1 MASRIYCAILF
12 AIFYFGLAD
21 ATRTKKSIGQLPGPI
36 QASTN
41 NIRPGSCGQTSVP
54 IQVVARQRI
63 VNGNKAKPH
72 SIPWIINLRYTV
84 FEHHCGAALIRVSD
98 TVEQSDIILTAAH
111 CLLNK
116 DISDIEVVAG
126 THYRTS
132 RVPGEVSVRI
142 AEQVFHPNGGS
153 DFVIVK
159 LTKPIKFSRTIQP
172 ICLPEQNETL
182 PFGTAGIAAGWGAVG
197 EHQGDANVELQ
208 RVVLKTNNKCDP
220 NLWICHNQPHRNV
233 CKGDSGGPFFFAGKK
248 GYTLHGIASHIGG
261 SECGGTNPA
270 GYHVRVSVY
279 IDWIQDQVKKLTSV
293 K

>member
-63 VNGNKAKPH
+63 INGNKAKPH

-84 FEHHCGAALIRVSD
+84 FKHHCGAALIRVSD
-98 TVEQSDIILTAAH
+98 TAEQSDIILTAAH
-111 CLLNK
+111 CLDDER
-116 DISDIEVVAG
+116 DISGIEVVAG
-126 THYRTS
+126 THYKTS

-182 PFGTAGIAAGWGAVG
+182 PFGTAGIAAGWGDVG
-197 EHQGDANVELQ
+197 EHQGDADVELQ
-208 RVVLKTNNKCDP
+208 RVVLKTAKCSNK
-220 NLWICHNQPHRNV
+220 LRICNRQLHRNV
-233 CKGDSGGPFFFAGKK
+233 CDGDSGGPFFFAGKK
-248 GYTLHGIASHIGG
+248 GYTLHGIAATVGG
-261 SECGGTNPA
+261 SGCEGTNPA
-270 GYHVRVSVY
+270 GLHVRVSLF